1 MLTLPEEEIG
11 ADLAAAGD
19 HGGLPVWELALA
31 AGSLLPGLVNAVVAV
46 APMNTVCQ
54 GFSMNKGISLMPGST
69 WMFHGEEIP
78 YTSFGLDRFP
88 LGRVLQESI
97 RVRGDNDV

>member
-1 MLTLPEEEIG
+1 MRLHDMGYEKVGLWGISKG
-11 ADLAAAGD
+11 A
-19 HGGLPVWELALA
+19 ELALA